1 MWKKLLSNDRKKSP
15 IFLFG
20 THRSGTTLLQRILN
34 SSEDVVIWGEHG
46 GFLSQVAE
54 AYFLNFEDQTIL
66 RNIPQQ
72 NKPLDTP
79 QAKIKKLKNSKLW
92 PAWCNWYSQKE
103 VQNIFRSFIE
113 NFFNPSKVQKNV
125 AWGFKEIKYGQGCRT
140 LEMLSDLYPD
150 AKFIFI
156 TRDPID
162 VVASNYFKSI
172 KKESGLDS
180 QLTISRAKE
189 LKESCCEF
197 SIQEEAEAWSKQN
210 TYFQAFQDKNSQRSF
225 QIIYEELISDPSVA
239 ESILEWLGVAYS
251 NEKIQ
256 RILEMKEGRGES
268 VNTGGGKTRSILTDN
283 EIEQI
288 REITQELTK
297 ELVLATK

>member
-1 MWKKLLSNDRKKSP
+1 MWKKLLSNDRQKSP
-15 IFLFG
+15 IFLLG
-20 THRSGTTLLQRILN
+20 THRSGTTLLQRIIN

-54 AYFLNFEDQTIL
+54 AYFLNLEDKTIL

-72 NKPLDTP
+72 NKPFDTP

-113 NFFNPSKVQKNV
+113 NFFNPSNVQKNIS
-125 AWGFKEIKYGQGCRT
+125 WGFKEIKYGQGCRT

-150 AKFIFI
+150 AKFVFI
-156 TRDPID
+156 IRDPID

-172 KKESGLDS
+172 RKKSGLDS
-180 QLTISRAKE
+180 QLTISCATEFKE
-189 LKESCCEF
+189 NCDF

-210 TYFQAFQDKNSQRSF
+210 AYFQDFQEKNSHRSL
-225 QIIYEELISDPSVA
+225 QVVYEELISDPIVA
-239 ESILEWLGVAYS
+239 ESILKWLGVSYS
-251 NEKIQ
+251 TEKI
-256 RILEMKEGRGES
+256 R
-268 VNTGGGKTRSILTDN
+268 
-283 EIEQI
+283 
-288 REITQELTK
+288 
-297 ELVLATK
+297 